1 MLLYLSLSR
10 AAPESM
16 SRVLINASDAWT
28 APGDDAVAIKLA
40 RCSAVLVGIAVA
52 WSGRPESAS
61 VDDEIIL
68 IDTHAIA
75 S

>member
-1 MLLYLSLSR
+1 
-10 AAPESM
+10 M
-16 SRVLINASDAWT
+16 SRVLINASDACT